1 MARKERALR
10 ERKIKCYSLLLT
22 FKPRSHRMHFFY
34 EAMLRI
40 ALANKEE
47 IRAIGKEIRSL
58 DDTELFEKNLS
69 FQEIEILLN
78 ATKEKAV

>member
-1 MARKERALR
+1 
-10 ERKIKCYSLLLT
+10 
-22 FKPRSHRMHFFY
+22 MHFFY